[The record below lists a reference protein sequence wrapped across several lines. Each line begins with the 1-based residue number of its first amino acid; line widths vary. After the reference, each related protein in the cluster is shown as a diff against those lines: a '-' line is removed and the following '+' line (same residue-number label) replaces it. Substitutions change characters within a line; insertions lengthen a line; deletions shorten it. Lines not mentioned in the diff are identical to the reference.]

1 MKKIIFSLFLFA
13 LTVTAQTASNWQ
25 NYSDL
30 KDIQDYIFAN
40 NTIWAA
46 SSGGAFAYNFSDK
59 TFSTYGK
66 AEGLIG
72 TNLNA
77 ITIDTK
83 NKIWFGSKSGMI
95 DVLNLTT
102 KKFSYIIDI
111 LNSDK
116 TNKGINHFFVKGDTI
131 FVATDYGISLIN
143 STNFFFYDSYFKLGI
158 FTSNQKVNKVFY
170 FSKVYAITDDGVA
183 IQKQNATN
191 LSAPESWD
199 AFTNNAIGVTK
210 VFDLALFNNEII
222 IATNRGLY
230 KYVLSTK
237 RWERYINE
245 FANIPVK
252 DIEVVQNKLFIL
264 SSNKIYQFS
273 ENNLITLYSS
283 EIELRKIS
291 YSPNYN
297 VAASSNKGI
306 SLIKD
311 NLLLVPNGPIANQFA
326 NMSVDNNGNL
336 WVATG
341 KDDIGKGIMKFDGKT
356 WSNFNRLNSPILL
369 TDDYYSVYS
378 GNDGRTYLG
387 SWGSGFVRITN
398 SIITRFDVANT
409 PMVGVPGDTNF
420 LVITG
425 LAKDSKNNLWILNHF
440 AGDGNPLAL
449 LTPDS
454 SWYLFKVPAGQGRI
468 INKLQNLVI
477 DQYDTKWYVSLDAL
491 SFKGLFYFNE
501 NKTFN
506 NFADDKSGL
515 ITETNGLNSTDI
527 SDIKVDKRGDI
538 WVGSSRGVNIIF
550 NTSTIVNLA
559 NPQFKIT
566 SVFSLRQQSIKAI
579 AIDPLNQKWIA
590 TTEGLLLVNSDGSRV
605 LATLNSKNSPLL
617 DDRIESLTIDE
628 KTGRVYVGTSL
639 GLNVFETP
647 AIKPKDKFD
656 GLFIYPNPFI
666 IKDGAQLITIDGLV
680 LDSQI
685 KILSSSGNLV
695 RKLET
700 PGGRVAYWDGK
711 DEDQNLVNSGIYLI
725 VASDKDANN
734 IEIGKVAVIRK

>member
-1 MKKIIFSLFLFA
+1 MKKIIFSILILT
-13 LTVTAQTASNWQ
+13 LTVNSQIASNWQ

-30 KDIQDYIFAN
+30 KDIRDFIF
-40 NTIWAA
+40 TESGIWSA
-46 SSGGAFAYNFSDK
+46 SSGGAFEYNFSEKD
-59 TFSTYGK
+59 FSTYGK

-72 TNLNA
+72 NDLNA

-102 KKFSYIIDI
+102 KKFSYISDI

-116 TNKGINHFFVKGDTI
+116 TNKGINYFFVKGDTI

-143 STNFFFYDSYFKLGI
+143 STNFFFYDSYFKLG
-158 FTSNQKVNKVFY
+158 TLPSNQKVNKVFY
-170 FSKVYAITDDGVA
+170 FSKVYGITDDGLA

-199 AFTNNAIGVTK
+199 VFTNSAIGVTR

-222 IATNRGLY
+222 ISTNRGLY
-230 KYVLSTK
+230 RYLPSTQS
-237 RWERYINE
+237 WERFLNE
-245 FANIPVK
+245 FTNIPVN
-252 DIEVVQNKLFIL
+252 DIEVFQNKLFIL

-273 ENNLITLYSS
+273 QNNLTTLYSS

-291 YSPNYN
+291 FSTSYD
-297 VAASSNKGI
+297 VAASSNRGI
-306 SLIKD
+306 LLVKD
-311 NLLLVPNGPIANQFA
+311 NSLLVPNGPTANQFA

-341 KDDIGKGIMKFDGKT
+341 KDGIGKGIMKFDGKT
-356 WSNFNRLNSPILL
+356 WSNFNRLNSPNLL

-378 GNDGRTYLG
+378 GNDGRTYVG
-387 SWGSGFVRITN
+387 SWGSGFARITN

-409 PMVGVPGDTNF
+409 PMVGVPIDTNF
-420 LVITG
+420 LVVTG
-425 LAKDSKNNLWILNHF
+425 LANDSRNNLWILNHW

-454 SWYLFKVPAGQGRI
+454 SWHLFKVPAGQGRI

-477 DQYDTKWYVSLDAL
+477 DQYDTKWYISLDAQRL
-491 SFKGLFYFNE
+491 KGLFYFNE

-506 NFADDKSGL
+506 NTADDKSGL
-515 ITETNGLNSTDI
+515 ITETTGLNSTDI

-538 WVGSSRGVNIIF
+538 WVGSSRGVNIIS

-559 NPQFKIT
+559 NPQFRIT
-566 SVFSLRQQSIKAI
+566 SVFSLRQQSVKAI
-579 AIDPLNQKWIA
+579 AVDPLNQKWIA

-628 KTGRVYVGTSL
+628 KTGRVYVGTFL
-639 GLNVFETP
+639 GLNIFETP

-656 GLFIYPNPFI
+656 GLFIYPNPFVI
-666 IKDGAQLITIDGLV
+666 QDGAQLITIDGLV
-680 LDSQI
+680 RDSEI

-700 PGGRVAYWDGK
+700 PGGRVAYWDGR
-711 DEDQNLVNSGIYLI
+711 DDDQNLVSSGIYLI
-725 VASDKDANN
+725 IASDKDANN

>member
-1 MKKIIFSLFLFA
+1 MKKIIFSLLI
-13 LTVTAQTASNWQ
+13 LTLLVNAQSASNWQ

-30 KDIQDYIFAN
+30 KDIRDFIFGN
-40 NTIWAA
+40 NRIWSA
-46 SSGGAFAYNFSDK
+46 SSGGAFEYNLSESNYN
-59 TFSTYGK
+59 TFAK
-66 AEGLIG
+66 AEGLLG
-72 TNLNA
+72 TDLNA
-77 ITIDTK
+77 VTIDLGG
-83 NKIWFGSKSGMI
+83 KIWFGSKSGTI
-95 DVLNLTT
+95 DVLNPST
-102 KKFSYIIDI
+102 KKFSYISDI
-111 LNSDK
+111 YNSDK
-116 TNKGINHFFVKGDTI
+116 TNKGINYFFVKGDTI

-143 STNFFFYDSYFKLGI
+143 STNFFFYDSYFKLG
-158 FTSNQKVNKVFY
+158 TLPSNQKVNKVFY
-170 FSKVYAITDDGVA
+170 FSKVYAITDDGIA

-199 AFTNNAIGVTK
+199 VFTNNAIGVTR
-210 VFDLALFNNEII
+210 VFDLAFFNNEII

-230 KYVLSTK
+230 RYLPSTQS
-237 RWERYINE
+237 WERFLNE
-245 FANIPVK
+245 FTNISVN

-273 ENNLITLYSS
+273 ENNLTNLYSS
-283 EIELRKIS
+283 EIELKKIS
-291 YSPNYN
+291 FSPNYD

-306 SLIKD
+306 LLLKD
-311 NLLLVPNGPIANQFA
+311 NSLLLPNGPNANQFA
-326 NMSVDNNGNL
+326 NMSVDYDGNL

-341 KDDIGKGIMKFDGKT
+341 KDGTGKGIMKFDGKI
-356 WSNFNRLNSPILL
+356 WNNFNRLNTPVLL

-378 GNDGRTYLG
+378 GNDGRTYTG
-387 SWGSGFVRITN
+387 SWGSGFARINN
-398 SIITRFDVANT
+398 SVITRFDVANT
-409 PMVGVPGDTNF
+409 PMVGIPIDTNF

-425 LAKDSKNNLWILNHF
+425 LANDSKNNLWILNHW

-477 DQYDTKWYVSLDAL
+477 DQYDTKWYVSLDAQSL
-491 SFKGLFYFNE
+491 KGLFYFNE

-506 NFADDKSGL
+506 NTADDKSGL
-515 ITETNGLNSTDI
+515 ITESTGLNSTDI

-538 WVGSSRGVNIIF
+538 WVGSSRGVNIIS

-559 NPQFKIT
+559 NPQLRIT
-566 SVFSLRQQSIKAI
+566 SVFSLRQQSVKAI
-579 AIDPLNQKWIA
+579 AVDPLNQKWIA
-590 TTEGLLLVNSDGSRV
+590 TAEGLLLVNSDGSRV

-628 KTGRVYVGTSL
+628 KTGRVYVGTFL

-656 GLFIYPNPFI
+656 GLFIYPNPFVI
-666 IKDGAQLITIDGLV
+666 QDGAQLITIDGLV
-680 LDSQI
+680 RDSEI
-685 KILSSSGNLV
+685 KILSASGNLV

-711 DEDQNLVNSGIYLI
+711 DDDQNLVSSGIYLI
-725 VASDKDANN
+725 IASDKDANN